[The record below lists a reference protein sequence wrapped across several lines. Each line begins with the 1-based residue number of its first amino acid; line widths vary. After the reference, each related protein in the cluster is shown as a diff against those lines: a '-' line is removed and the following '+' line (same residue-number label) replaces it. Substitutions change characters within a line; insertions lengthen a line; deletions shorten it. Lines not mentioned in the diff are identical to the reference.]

1 MGWGEKNK
9 EKQMKENAEVYNNP
23 YDLFALPKKKKKK
36 KIAARLRS
44 PSNICFISNP
54 LARV

>member
-36 KIAARLRS
+36 IAARLRS